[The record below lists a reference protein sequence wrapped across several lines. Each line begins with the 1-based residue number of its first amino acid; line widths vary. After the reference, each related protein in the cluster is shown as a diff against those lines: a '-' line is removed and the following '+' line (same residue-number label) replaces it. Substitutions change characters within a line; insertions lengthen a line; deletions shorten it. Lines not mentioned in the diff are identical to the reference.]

1 MESNRKKSYL
11 LYLVVG
17 LICVL
22 VVAYTIY
29 HVSSIFAEEVYT
41 ITAGVMTESSSVSG
55 SGYVFRNET
64 LLYSQNSGLVDY
76 LVKNGEKVRQGQD
89 VADVYSDTPALSSRD
104 VIAVIDSQIAM
115 LEESVASAGADLT
128 EIRRTASESFYII
141 SRRLSDGDIRG
152 ISTETERLLTCLNMT
167 RSLIDGDS
175 AAVSEAISVLKQMRE
190 EMISS
195 AGNAVRESV
204 SDSGYFYS
212 GVDGYETSFTKS
224 FAENADGDQL
234 YDIVS
239 KDVIAETPK
248 KECYG
253 KIAESSEWIFAMA
266 LDRTKAEMLS
276 AGTEYQVRL
285 LSENG
290 RSVPMTLDKMLDVS
304 SENEKVV
311 LVFSCNRL
319 MEDKPLDRRISVS
332 IDVES
337 VSGIY
342 VPKDAVEFSDGQRGV
357 YVLKGSV
364 VKFRAIDVI
373 YERKEYYLVNGDF
386 DDSKSEYTYLTT
398 NELIIMNGQNLF
410 DGRILD

>member
-76 LVKNGEKVRQGQD
+76 LVKNGEKVRQGQE

-175 AAVSEAISVLKQMRE
+175 AAVSEAISVLKQM
-190 EMISS
+190 
-195 AGNAVRESV
+195 
-204 SDSGYFYS
+204 
-212 GVDGYETSFTKS
+212 
-224 FAENADGDQL
+224 
-234 YDIVS
+234 
-239 KDVIAETPK
+239 
-248 KECYG
+248 
-253 KIAESSEWIFAMA
+253 
-266 LDRTKAEMLS
+266 
-276 AGTEYQVRL
+276 
-285 LSENG
+285 
-290 RSVPMTLDKMLDVS
+290 
-304 SENEKVV
+304 
-311 LVFSCNRL
+311 
-319 MEDKPLDRRISVS
+319 
-332 IDVES
+332 
-337 VSGIY
+337 
-342 VPKDAVEFSDGQRGV
+342 
-357 YVLKGSV
+357 
-364 VKFRAIDVI
+364 
-373 YERKEYYLVNGDF
+373 
-386 DDSKSEYTYLTT
+386 
-398 NELIIMNGQNLF
+398 
-410 DGRILD
+410 